1 MTRTELKDL
10 ITSTIQDDSPNSA
23 AEIRNILGLIID
35 GFSNTVEIREV
46 PTSYISENF
55 DPTGLGIN
63 LELGYAICNGNNGTR
78 DWRGRVPM
86 QYSDTFPTLG
96 APLGSANSVL
106 VSHDHQQ
113 GSESLYNLYGG
124 GSASGGR
131 TYPSGSIQAYRQQNT
146 STVGESGVNKNYQP
160 SIITLFVQKL

>member
-1 MTRTELKDL
+1 MNRSDL
-10 ITSTIQDDSPNSA
+10 QLLIDAIEDDSPNTA
-23 AEIRNILGLIID
+23 AEVRNVLSAIADGLSGTVKIL
-35 GFSNTVEIREV
+35 EV
-46 PTSYISENF
+46 PTAYIAANF

-86 QYSDTFPTLG
+86 QYSTTFPTLG
-96 APLGSANSVL
+96 ATLGSANTVL

-124 GSASGGR
+124 GSAVGGR

-160 SIITLFVQKL
+160 SIVTLITVKL